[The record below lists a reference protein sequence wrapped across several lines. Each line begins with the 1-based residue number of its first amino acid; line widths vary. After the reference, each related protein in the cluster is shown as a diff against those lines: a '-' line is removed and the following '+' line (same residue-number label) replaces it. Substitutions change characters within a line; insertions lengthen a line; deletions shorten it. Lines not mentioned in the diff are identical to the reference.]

1 MKQLKV
7 LVPDNYEGN
16 ICTIDDDAFGETS
29 YDLAPVVEPEYRE
42 VLDHGFVGLVDYM
55 GDDMSIVNAARVSYG
70 KGTKKVNTDEGLV
83 RYLMRHLHTTPFEM
97 VEFKWHIKAPIFV
110 FRQWHRH
117 RTFSINEYSARYSV
131 LDGEMYMATQENMKP
146 QSSNNRQGRSA
157 DILSEEEYTAVC
169 SVVDHIFEES
179 YQAYKY
185 LLGPN
190 EETKTM
196 PPAPAAIQQR
206 IGWCQEAALKGVTEA
221 RRLAIENEADD
232 PYPTIESVEE
242 LIRGYYAQNGV
253 AVLENDFPGLA
264 RELARKVLPVATYS
278 QMYWKGNLH
287 NLFHFLNLRC
297 DPHAQHEIK
306 VYADA
311 MLEMI
316 EPIVPWAVRAFK
328 DYRMEAMNMSRMEV
342 STIRAILHRVHN
354 MGDDVFGEAI
364 IIMEDLGCSKRE
376 IREFIDKLK

>member
-29 YDLAPVVEPEYRE
+29 YDLAPVVEPEYRKI
-42 VLDHGFVGLVDYM
+42 LDYGFVGLVDYM

-157 DILSEEEYTAVC
+157 DILNEEEYTAVC

-190 EETKTM
+190 EETGTM
-196 PPAPAAIQQR
+196 PPAPDAIQQR
-206 IGWCQEAALKGVTEA
+206 ITWCQDAALKGVREA
-221 RRLAIENEADD
+221 RKLALENETEN
-232 PYPTIESVEE
+232 PYPTEESVEG

-253 AVLENDFPGLA
+253 AVLDDDFPGLA

-316 EPIVPWAVRAFK
+316 EPIVPWAVRAFR
-328 DYRMEAMNMSRMEV
+328 DYRLEALNMSRME
-342 STIRAILHRVHN
+342 I
-354 MGDDVFGEAI
+354 EAI
-364 IIMEDLGCSKRE
+364 KNIFTRQVANGIDVVSELDMLMSDMGCSKRE
-376 IREFIDKLK
+376 IREFVSKII